1 MSVAP
6 DTFTPDE
13 AAFFES
19 RGEKEIPAEVSTE
32 SPAVTTDAPAAEEIS
47 GQIRDEKGKFVPHQA
62 LHAEREEHKKT
73 KAQLEEFGRKF
84 AVSEDRW
91 NTLLQLNKQEEKPA
105 AAPPD
110 PETDIF
116 GYVKW
121 QKDQLD
127 GLQKTI
133 SERDKATEEQNKQTQ
148 QEQAIWGAWEN
159 GAKAYAAENTDF
171 GNAAQ
176 WLSDYRMK
184 QLEAIGIVDPRMSDP
199 AARNQQINAELR
211 DIIISARQQN
221 ANPAEL
227 VFKLA
232 KGYGYTGKAEQAAE
246 TIDPNAALGEKID
259 QLGKAISQSKT
270 MTATA
275 GKAAAEPNS
284 AEALLNMSDAEFGVW
299 LKTPANAKLFKQMQ
313 GG

>member
-19 RGEKEIPAEVSTE
+19 RGEKEIPVEVSTE

-105 AAPPD
+105 VAPPD

-116 GYVKW
+116 GYMKH
-121 QKDQLD
+121 L
-127 GLQKTI
+127 G
-133 SERDKATEEQNKQTQ
+133 EKQAAFEAQT
-148 QEQAIWGAWEN
+148 
-159 GAKAYAAENTDF
+159 AAEKQQAEQQRQYQAQQNEIQTSWVNSAQAFAAKEPTF
-171 GNAAQ
+171 GDAAQ
-176 WLSDYRMK
+176 FLSDSRMK
-184 QLEAIGIVDPRMSDP
+184 QLEALGMIDPNMATEQGRL
-199 AARNQQINAELR
+199 QQINAETFQ
-211 DIIISARQQN
+211 IVQASRQ
-221 ANPAEL
+221 AGKDPAE
-227 VFKLA
+227 VIFEMA
-232 KGYGYTGKAEQAAE
+232 KKYGFAGQAAATTE

>member
-6 DTFTPDE
+6 DSFTE
-13 AAFFES
+13 GEQAFFDS
-19 RGEKEIPAEVSTE
+19 RGEKDIPAEVSQET
-32 SPAVTTDAPAAEEIS
+32 PAVVEIPSSEEIS

-105 AAPPD
+105 IAPPD

-121 QKDQLD
+121 QKDQLE

-133 SERDKATEEQNKQTQ
+133 SERDKATQEQQQASQ
-148 QEQAIWGAWEN
+148 QEQAIWGAWES
-159 GAKAYAAENTDF
+159 GAKTYATENPDF

-211 DIIISARQQN
+211 DIILSAKQQN

-232 KGYGYTGKAEQAAE
+232 KGYGYTGKNEAAAE